1 MQTPNSVETAD
12 LVLELPVRVDYGL
25 DGEGITRIFAVRVA
39 VGPLSLDVTSL
50 LTEDDFYA
58 LFNQIDQWYD
68 EVL

>member
-1 MQTPNSVETAD
+1 MQIPNSKETAD
-12 LVLELPVRVDYGL
+12 LVLELPVEAEYGL
-25 DGEGITRIFAVRVA
+25 DNEGTTRIFAVRVS

-50 LTEDDFYA
+50 LTEDDFYT

>member
-1 MQTPNSVETAD
+1 MQTPNSIETAD
-12 LVLELPVRVDYGL
+12 LVLELPVQVDYGL
-25 DGEGITRIFAVRVA
+25 DGEGITRIFTVRVA

-50 LTEDDFYA
+50 LTEDDFYT

>member
-1 MQTPNSVETAD
+1 MQIPNSKETAD
-12 LVLELPVRVDYGL
+12 LVLELPVEAEYGL
-25 DGEGITRIFAVRVA
+25 DSEGITRICAVRVS

-50 LTEDDFYA
+50 LTEDDFYT

>member
-1 MQTPNSVETAD
+1 
-12 LVLELPVRVDYGL
+12 
-25 DGEGITRIFAVRVA
+25 VA

-50 LTEDDFYA
+50 LTEDDFYT

>member
-12 LVLELPVRVDYGL
+12 LVLELPVQVDYGL

-50 LTEDDFYA
+50 LTEDDFYT

-68 EVL
+68 EVM

>member
-12 LVLELPVRVDYGL
+12 LGLELPVQVDYGL

>member
-1 MQTPNSVETAD
+1 
-12 LVLELPVRVDYGL
+12 L
-25 DGEGITRIFAVRVA
+25 DSEGITRIFAVRVA

-50 LTEDDFYA
+50 LTEDDFYT